1 MLLNFEEIESQL
13 NNKFSKFN
21 GELDDLI
28 LKKRKSNI
36 KNISSLERS
45 LNISLPEDFLSFI
58 ELYDVDNFSMG
69 NVSFG
74 SGGDYLEKLFLI
86 NNEDS
91 FNRWW
96 VGEHRPAG
104 IIVVAISDPYT
115 ILLDT
120 FSGKVYAITSDSSMN
135 NLKSIAEN
143 FSSFFRGV
151 GSIFLGACTPAKVK
165 ILVSSEDKEFWEN
178 V

>member
-1 MLLNFEEIESQL
+1 MLLSFEEIESQL

-36 KNISSLERS
+36 KNIPSFEHSLS
-45 LNISLPEDFLSFI
+45 ISLPEDFLSFI

-86 NNEDS
+86 NDEDS

-96 VGEHRPAG
+96 VGEQRPVG

-115 ILLDT
+115 IILNTLD
-120 FSGKVYAITSDSSMN
+120 GKVYAITSESSMSDW
-135 NLKSIAEN
+135 KPIAEN
-143 FSSFFRGV
+143 FKFFFRGV
-151 GSIFLGACTPAKVK
+151 GSIFLDACTLAEIE
-165 ILVSSEDKEFWEN
+165 ILVSSENKEFWAGI
-178 V
+178 